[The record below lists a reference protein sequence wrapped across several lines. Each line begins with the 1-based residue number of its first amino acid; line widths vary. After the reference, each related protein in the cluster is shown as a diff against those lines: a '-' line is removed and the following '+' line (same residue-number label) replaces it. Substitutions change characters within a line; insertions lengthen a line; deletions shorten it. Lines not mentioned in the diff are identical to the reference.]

1 MQMFADARVYDV
13 TNTDSLT
20 VKVVCTSAVVGV
32 NHVVT
37 RGVIV
42 TRLGETV
49 VNHVTQFTCR
59 PQQ

>member
-42 TRLGETV
+42 TGLGDTV
-49 VNHVTQFTCR
+49 VDEMTFIT
-59 PQQ
+59 